1 MLAGS
6 ETSDPLIVE
15 TVNAEVK
22 SVVGNDDAVVA
33 EGPRKRLL
41 ARLEG
46 AHPTK
51 LGAVSFTL
59 LHSCWLN
66 SIAAETC

>member
-6 ETSDPLIVE
+6 ETRDPLIVE

-33 EGPRKRLL
+33 DDPRKRLL
-41 ARLEG
+41 AR
-46 AHPTK
+46 
-51 LGAVSFTL
+51 
-59 LHSCWLN
+59 
-66 SIAAETC
+66 